1 MIPSPKQLSQ
11 KPWYVRLLGSPLAQ
25 IALAAILLANDFVS
39 GPLVQLPIAFIIPVV
54 LAAQFSNSR
63 LSYVLAVIQPLVR
76 FAFVFIWDTAPN
88 LTLSIVNTVIRVAV
102 LLTIAF
108 FINRTVRLSREV
120 QRLEGLLPICS
131 YCKKIRT
138 EQKEWQHI
146 ETYISKHSQADFTH
160 GICHDCAQKHFG
172 TFINK
177 PRKT

>member
-39 GPLVQLPIAFIIPVV
+39 GPLVQFPIAFIIPVV
-54 LAAQFSNSR
+54 LAAQFSNAR

-76 FAFVFIWDTAPN
+76 FAFVFIWDAAPN
-88 LTLSIVNTVIRVAV
+88 LTLSIVNAVIRVAV

-108 FINRTVRLSREV
+108 FINRTVRLAREV

-131 YCKKIRT
+131 FCKKIRT

-160 GICHDCAQKHFG
+160 GICPDCAQKHFG

>member
-1 MIPSPKQLSQ
+1 MIPSLKQLTP
-11 KPWYVRLLGSPLAQ
+11 KPWHVRFLGLPQTQ
-25 IALAAILLANDFVS
+25 IGLAAILLAIDFVS
-39 GPLVQLPIAFIIPVV
+39 GPLVQFPIAFIIPVV

-76 FAFVFIWDTAPN
+76 FAFVFIWDAAPN
-88 LTLSIVNTVIRVAV
+88 LTLSIVNAVIRVAV

-108 FINRTVRLSREV
+108 FINRTVRLAQEV
-120 QRLEGLLPICS
+120 KRLEGLLPICS
-131 YCKKIRT
+131 FCKKIRT

-172 TFINK
+172 TFISK
-177 PRKT
+177 SRKT